1 MNFKVTKRCIRCRKP
16 LRDDG
21 TCQNEKCV
29 RYTAPKEE
37 TSTNTSTDTT
47 TEMTDETKQLGGP
60 VYGRVRYADAHSA
73 NNSDNVLYWW
83 CYKLHLFDATQ
94 QVYNGAQKINPKY
107 AGTAT
112 AD

>member
-37 TSTNTSTDTT
+37 TSTDTNTT
-47 TEMTDETKQLGGP
+47 TGTTGEAKQQGRFDIEVNDLYII
-60 VYGRVRYADAHSA
+60 VY
-73 NNSDNVLYWW
+73 
-83 CYKLHLFDATQ
+83 
-94 QVYNGAQKINPKY
+94 
-107 AGTAT
+107 
-112 AD
+112 